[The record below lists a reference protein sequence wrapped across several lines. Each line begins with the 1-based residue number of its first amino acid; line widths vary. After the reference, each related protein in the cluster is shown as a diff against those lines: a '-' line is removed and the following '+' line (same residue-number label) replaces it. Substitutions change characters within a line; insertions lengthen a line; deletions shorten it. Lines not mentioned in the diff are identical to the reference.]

1 MTGTRSSGFWF
12 AGAGALAVALLAL
25 AGCTPGGT
33 PLDEDIVVAG
43 QPGGRMALSIE
54 GTVPT
59 APVASVRSLDATP
72 RTVSSADLAVI
83 AADGTAQG
91 TITLTDARISLK
103 EFKFK
108 RPDDDLADAAD
119 LEENDSVKLDGP
131 FVVDLLTDTVT
142 PEIPPIDVVAGTYTE
157 IVVQINVIETE
168 DEVEDDIGAPAV
180 LSTDPMF
187 GYSVYLAGAYT
198 GQLAG
203 TDVVDV
209 PFVLAF
215 DLDEEVTIAAGDPA
229 LGFVVDHNM
238 LQTIIIAFRV
248 TQWFDFTDTEANP
261 DGFDFNSLTDDTQIV
276 LDETVDGVAAYED
289 VRDVIK
295 KKLEASADTGE
306 DHDGDG
312 HLDSDEDDDPPEEDA
327 EDGTGSDG
335 ESDE

>member
-1 MTGTRSSGFWF
+1 MKRSSKFLL
-12 AGAGALAVALLAL
+12 AGAGALVLALAVL

-33 PLDEDIVVAG
+33 PLDEDILVNG
-43 QPGGRMALSIE
+43 LPGGRMALSIE

-59 APVASVRSLDATP
+59 APAASARSLAP
-72 RTVSSADLAVI
+72 RAVGSAELAVT

-91 TITLTDARISLK
+91 TITVTDARISLK

-108 RPDDDLADAAD
+108 RPDTDLEDAAE
-119 LEENDSVKLDGP
+119 LEENESVKLDGP
-131 FVVDLLTDTVT
+131 FVVDLLTDIVT
-142 PEIPPIDVVAGTYTE
+142 PELPPIDVVAGTYTE
-157 IVVQINVIETE
+157 VVMKINVIETE
-168 DEVEDDIGAPAV
+168 TEVEDDIGAPAV
-180 LSTDPMF
+180 DAADPMF
-187 GYSVYLAGAYT
+187 GYSVYLEGAYT
-198 GQLAG
+198 GRLADV
-203 TDVVDV
+203 DVVGV
-209 PFVLAF
+209 PFVLAI
-215 DLDEEVTIAAGDPA
+215 DIDEEVTVAAGDPA

-261 DGFDFNSLTDDTQIV
+261 DAFDFNSLTDDTQII
-276 LDETVDGVAAYED
+276 LDESVDGVEFYED

-312 HLDSDEDDDPPEEDA
+312 HLDSDEDDDPPEDDA
-327 EDGTGSDG
+327 EDGTGDDG